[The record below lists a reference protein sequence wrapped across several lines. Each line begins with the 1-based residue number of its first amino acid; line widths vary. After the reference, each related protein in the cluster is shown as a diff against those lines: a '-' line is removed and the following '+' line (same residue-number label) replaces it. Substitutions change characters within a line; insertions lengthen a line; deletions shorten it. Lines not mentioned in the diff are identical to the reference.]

1 MTKTNAKE
9 TTATLP
15 PFHPFSLDYTAN
27 PKPYFARFHAEGGVF
42 EHEEFGAWFAHDYDA
57 VRAFCDHP
65 QMSRRPSLGA
75 ANDDAAKARQ
85 ERWPILEAR
94 MTGGAAQNDE
104 EFNDQLVLRQVL
116 APDFRP
122 GTIRKMAATV
132 RDVVA
137 KHLAPIQWEKEVDI
151 VNLVQG
157 VPLQVITRLLGIE
170 DSGPNAELFLTSGP
184 DFFRG
189 IGPLVSDEAKDR
201 AESAALAMIQV
212 LAEEVEAR
220 RVQPRDDLISNVI
233 EVVDKTDGMDP
244 DEVIPTL
251 VVLVA
256 AGTDTTRLTTSLA
269 VKTLLDHPE
278 ELEKLRANRDLL
290 PNAIMELMRFE
301 GATKFLVRSTLEDV
315 DWKGK
320 TIPKDSPVLIS
331 ILGAGWDPKV
341 FEDPARF
348 DVTRDVRGSLSFGF
362 GKGYC
367 MGSHLARLQLQELLT
382 FFLDH
387 LPEGASVDFEK
398 ATWDPTNVFLR
409 EIRSLPAQL
418 R

>member
-1 MTKTNAKE
+1 M
-9 TTATLP
+9 TLP

-65 QMSRRPSLGA
+65 QMSRRPSLPS
-75 ANDDAAKARQ
+75 ANAEDAQARQ

-94 MTGGAAQNDE
+94 MMTGAPKNDE
-104 EFNDQLVLRQVL
+104 EYNDQLVLRQVL
-116 APDFRP
+116 TPDFRP

-137 KHLAPIQWEKEVDI
+137 KHCAPIQWEKEVDI
-151 VNLVQG
+151 VRIVQG
-157 VPLQVITRLLGIE
+157 VPLTVIARLLGLA
-170 DSGPNAELFLTSGP
+170 DSGPNVDLFLTSGP

-201 AESAALAMIQV
+201 AETAAREMIQV
-212 LAEEVEAR
+212 LAEEVEDRRAR
-220 RVQPRDDLISNVI
+220 PRDDLISHVI
-233 EVVDKTDGMDP
+233 EVVDQTEGMDP
-244 DEVIPTL
+244 GEVVPTL

-278 ELEKLRANRDLL
+278 ELEKLRANRKLL
-290 PNAIMELMRFE
+290 PGAIMELMRFE
-301 GATKFLVRSTLEDV
+301 GATKFLARSTLEDV
-315 DWKGK
+315 EWKGK
-320 TIPKDSPVLIS
+320 TIPAESPVLIS

-341 FEDPARF
+341 FPDPARF
-348 DVTRDVRGSLSFGF
+348 DITRDLRGSLSFGF
-362 GKGYC
+362 GRGYC
-367 MGSHLARLQLQELLT
+367 MGSHLARLQLEELIG

-387 LPEGASVDFEK
+387 LPQGASVD
-398 ATWDPTNVFLR
+398 ADAMVWDPTNAFLR
-409 EIRSLPAQL
+409 EIRSMPTRL

>member
-1 MTKTNAKE
+1 MS
-9 TTATLP
+9 LP

-27 PKPYFARFHAEGGVF
+27 PKPYFAKFHADGRLI

-65 QMSRRPSLGA
+65 QMSRRPSLA
-75 ANDDAAKARQ
+75 TASEDEAQARQ

-94 MTGGAAQNDE
+94 MTGGSAQSDE

-122 GTIRKMAATV
+122 GTIRKMSATV

-137 KHLAPIQWEKEVDI
+137 KHCAPIQSAENVDI
-151 VNLVQG
+151 VELVQG
-157 VPLQVITRLLGIE
+157 VPLTIIGRLLGLD
-170 DSGPNAELFLTSGP
+170 DSGSNAELFLRAGP

-189 IGPLVSDEAKDR
+189 IGPLVTDDAKDR
-201 AESAALAMIQV
+201 AETAARDMIQV
-212 LAEEVEAR
+212 LAEEVEDR
-220 RVQPRDDLISNVI
+220 RLRPRDDMISHVI
-233 EVVDKTDGMDP
+233 EVVDQTDGMDP
-244 DEVIPTL
+244 EEVVPTL

-278 ELEKLRANRDLL
+278 QLEQLRADRELL
-290 PNAIMELMRFE
+290 PKAIMELMRFE

-315 DWKGK
+315 EWKGQ
-320 TIPKDSPVLIS
+320 TIPADSPVLIS

-341 FEDPARF
+341 YENPDKLDFN
-348 DVTRDVRGSLSFGF
+348 RDLRGGLSFGY
-362 GKGYC
+362 GKGFC
-367 MGSHLARLQLQELLT
+367 MGSHLARLQLTELIG

-387 LPEGASVDFEK
+387 LPEGASVDPK
-398 ATWDPTNVFLR
+398 TMVWDPTNVFLR
-409 EIRSLPAQL
+409 EIRSVPTKL

>member
-1 MTKTNAKE
+1 M
-9 TTATLP
+9 TLP
-15 PFHPFSLDYTAN
+15 PFHPFSLEYTAN
-27 PKPYFARFHAEGGVF
+27 PKPYFAQFHADGRLF
-42 EHEEFGAWFAHDYDA
+42 EHEEFGAWFAHDYES

-65 QMSRRPSLGA
+65 QMSRRPALASPLA
-75 ANDDAAKARQ
+75 DDELEARQ

-94 MTGGAAQNDE
+94 MTGNAAPREDE
-104 EFNDQLVLRQVL
+104 YNDQLVLRKVL

-122 GTIRKMAATV
+122 GTIRKMTATV

-137 KHLAPIQWEKEVDI
+137 KHCAPIQSEKEVDI
-151 VNLVQG
+151 VQIVQG
-157 VPLQVITRLLGIE
+157 VPLQVIARLLGLA

-201 AESAALAMIQV
+201 AETAAREMIQV
-212 LAEEVEAR
+212 LAEEVEERRAR
-220 RVQPRDDLISNVI
+220 PREDMISHVI
-233 EVVDKTDGMDP
+233 EVVDQTEGMDP
-244 DEVIPTL
+244 EEVVPTL

-278 ELEKLRANRDLL
+278 ELERLRADRSLL

-301 GATKFLVRSTLEDV
+301 GATKFLARSTVEDV
-315 DWKGK
+315 EWKGQ
-320 TIPKDSPVLIS
+320 TIPADSPVLIS

-341 FEDPARF
+341 FEDPGRL
-348 DVTRDVRGSLSFGF
+348 DITRDLRGSLSFGF
-362 GKGYC
+362 GPGYC
-367 MGSHLARLQLQELLT
+367 MGSHLARLQLAELIG

-387 LPEGASVDFEK
+387 LPQGASVDPEK
-398 ATWDPTNVFLR
+398 MVWDPTNVFLR
-409 EIRSLPAQL
+409 EIRSMPAQL